1 MIREHE
7 QVVSSGIHMLL
18 SRACFSILLH
28 TPQLAESQWK
38 VMTLQ
43 LSSTNN
49 DGLNF
54 LWEFWDRFME
64 FLSESMSIIVGRI
77 IVPYVF
83 ATKRLDPRNL
93 VKRNRLPAFRVTLW

>member
-1 MIREHE
+1 
-7 QVVSSGIHMLL
+7 
-18 SRACFSILLH
+18 
-28 TPQLAESQWK
+28 
-38 VMTLQ
+38 
-43 LSSTNN
+43 
-49 DGLNF
+49 
-54 LWEFWDRFME
+54 ME